1 MDKKGLTIGGYESAF
16 LADLVAAFILEN
28 SQDLFENSIY
38 SKIYRDDGIKV
49 DLGIQT
55 TDEICDWLEIFQT
68 RVNEVTGSDS
78 LKFTM
83 EIWNPDSPP
92 DEKPRNERV
101 TIVRKEAFPYLDLEM
116 YWREDE
122 LKFRVHLIPSQVLKY
137 LNEGSAHINACFRA
151 IPNGVLQHL
160 IILTSP
166 TPENKNLILDKLYPT
181 DTKALE
187 DVKLPTSDVYLTL
200 EEAISNLEADNA
212 ATESTNGTS
221 PED

>member
-1 MDKKGLTIGGYESAF
+1 
-16 LADLVAAFILEN
+16 
-28 SQDLFENSIY
+28 
-38 SKIYRDDGIKV
+38 
-49 DLGIQT
+49 
-55 TDEICDWLEIFQT
+55 
-68 RVNEVTGSDS
+68 
-78 LKFTM
+78 
-83 EIWNPDSPP
+83 
-92 DEKPRNERV
+92 
-101 TIVRKEAFPYLDLEM
+101 M

-187 DVKLPTSDVYLTL
+187 DVKLPTPNIYPTL
-200 EEAISNLEADNA
+200 KEENLILEANIA
-212 ATESTNGTS
+212 AT
-221 PED
+221 